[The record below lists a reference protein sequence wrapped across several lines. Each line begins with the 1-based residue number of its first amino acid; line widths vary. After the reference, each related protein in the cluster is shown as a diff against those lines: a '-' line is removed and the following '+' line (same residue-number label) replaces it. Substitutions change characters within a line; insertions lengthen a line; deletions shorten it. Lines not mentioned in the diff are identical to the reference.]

1 LLPFS
6 LPALFP
12 PDLFLMKITFAGVF
26 SIDSEAF
33 KNYNS
38 LQKIAQ
44 NISRSPG
51 TGQCCQHHIRKL
63 EDSVA
68 GWPIQMAN
76 A

>member
-38 LQKIAQ
+38 AAK
-44 NISRSPG
+44 NSPEYKQV
-51 TGQCCQHHIRKL
+51 TRQRTILPASH
-63 EDSVA
+63 
-68 GWPIQMAN
+68 
-76 A
+76 